1 METERQQPQEEKER
15 REEGGERKEAAEI
28 DERNHEKAEERERE
42 VFQRIREMVAD
53 VKEKV
58 TEVVWEKPRDFV
70 KYCRK
75 EGLSGLFKDFME
87 RFSGGGEGVPDD
99 VKTEA
104 AQAAIEGEDEE
115 EGKD

>member
-1 METERQQPQEEKER
+1 MEREQYPIREAGEE
-15 REEGGERKEAAEI
+15 EAGKLESGKAVEI